1 MVAYIIIIS
10 YHKRDRGGCGVR
22 VPRGV
27 VTSFRSIFVSEYL
40 IGIQALMLHF
50 LSSSSS
56 RPRNHNSNLQT
67 TKECHEKLFHLF
79 MQPLSAFRLTTKN
92 NQLDDEQ
99 YKVRSYGDP
108 PKTFGNVRCD
118 GTDSA
123 GYCNDV
129 LLWKNEFDITCAR

>member
-67 TKECHEKLFHLF
+67 TKECHENSFSISLHAVTLRI
-79 MQPLSAFRLTTKN
+79 P
-92 NQLDDEQ
+92 LDDKEQ
-99 YKVRSYGDP
+99 P
-108 PKTFGNVRCD
+108 T
-118 GTDSA
+118 
-123 GYCNDV
+123 
-129 LLWKNEFDITCAR
+129 